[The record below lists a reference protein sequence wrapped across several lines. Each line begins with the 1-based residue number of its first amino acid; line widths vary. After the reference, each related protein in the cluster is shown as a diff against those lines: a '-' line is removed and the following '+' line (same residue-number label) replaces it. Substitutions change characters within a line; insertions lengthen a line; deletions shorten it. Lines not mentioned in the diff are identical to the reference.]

1 MTGAVI
7 GVVLGPAGPLAS
19 AVLAGLGPA
28 AARYDREIPPA
39 VGPEVIVHIQP
50 VDPDPEAPFATIGAE
65 EWDRRA
71 EAPIRAALLAIQA
84 AHRHRA
90 RLIIVSPT
98 VGMEGAAG
106 LVALATAS
114 EGVRMLAKSAARRWG
129 PEGIAVNVVAV
140 AAAAYGLDN
149 PDAARTPP
157 ALAPTALAG
166 VTSAVAWLAAA
177 EGMTGLTIT
186 ADDGALMA
194 P

>member
-1 MTGAVI
+1 MTG
-7 GVVLGPAGPLAS
+7 VVTGPAGPLAA

-28 AARYDREIPPA
+28 AARYDHQIPPG
-39 VGPEVIVHIQP
+39 VVPEILVHIQP
-50 VDPDPEAPFATIGAE
+50 VDQNPETPFAVIGVE

-71 EAPIRAALLAIQA
+71 DAPIRAALLAIQA

-140 AAAAYGLDN
+140 AASAFGVDN
-149 PDAARTPP
+149 PDAARTPA
-157 ALAPTALAG
+157 ALAPTGLAG
-166 VTSAVAWLAAA
+166 VTSTVAWLATA
-177 EGMTGLTIT
+177 EGITGLTIT

>member
-1 MTGAVI
+1 MSGVVI
-7 GVVLGPAGPLAS
+7 GVAGPLAD

-39 VGPEVIVHIQP
+39 VVPEVIVVIQP
-50 VDPDPEAPFATIGAE
+50 VDPHPETPFATIGEE

-71 EAPIRAALLAIQA
+71 EAPVRTALLALQA

-90 RLIIVSPT
+90 RLIVVSPT
-98 VGMEGAAG
+98 AGLEGAAG

-129 PEGIAVNVVAV
+129 PEGITVNVVAV
-140 AAAAYGLDN
+140 AVAAFGVDS
-149 PDAARTPP
+149 PDAARTLP
-157 ALAPTALAG
+157 ALPPTALAG
-166 VTSAVAWLAAA
+166 VTSTVAWLAAA
-177 EGMTGLTIT
+177 EGITGVTIT

>member
-7 GVVLGPAGPLAS
+7 GEAGPLAS

-28 AARYDREIPPA
+28 AARYDRELPSATVPD
-39 VGPEVIVHIQP
+39 VIVYIQP
-50 VDPDPEAPFATIGAE
+50 VDPDPETPFATIGEA

-71 EAPIRAALLAIQA
+71 EAPVRAALLAIQA
-84 AHRHRA
+84 AHRLRA

-98 VGMEGAAG
+98 VGLEGAAG

-114 EGVRMLAKSAARRWG
+114 EGIRMLAKSAARRWG
-129 PEGIAVNVVAV
+129 PEGIAVNVVGV
-140 AAAAYGLDN
+140 AAAAFGVDN

-157 ALAPTALAG
+157 ALPPTALAG
-166 VTSAVAWLAAA
+166 VTSAVVWLAAA
-177 EGMTGLTIT
+177 EGITGLTIT